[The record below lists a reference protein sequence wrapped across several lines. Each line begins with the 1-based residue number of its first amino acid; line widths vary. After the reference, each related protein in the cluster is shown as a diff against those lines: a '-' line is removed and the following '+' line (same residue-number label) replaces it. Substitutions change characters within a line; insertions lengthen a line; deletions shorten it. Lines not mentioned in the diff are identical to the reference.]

1 MDITW
6 SDFEPILIALA
17 NSATSILTA
26 LSKFD
31 ITKLDN
37 SNVIVVSQFI
47 VDTIRFVKLFF

>member
-1 MDITW
+1 MNITW
-6 SDFEPILIALA
+6 SDFEPVLIALA
-17 NSATSILTA
+17 NSIISILTV

-37 SNVIVVSQFI
+37 SNVIAVSQFI